1 MKKFFSLILAAMM
14 LLSLCA
20 CGDKKNAESVNV
32 APQTTEEPQKAQKDE
47 LPASSPKQPSPTTPA
62 PTPEPTPDVTAESLV
77 MNGRIENVDSIELN
91 MTLFS

>member
-20 CGDKKNAESVNV
+20 CGNKKDTESVV
-32 APQTTEEPQKAQKDE
+32 APQTSQEPQKPPRDD
-47 LPASSPKQPSPTTPA
+47 LPASSPKQSSPTMPA
-62 PTPEPTPDVTAESLV
+62 PTSEPTPDMTAESLV